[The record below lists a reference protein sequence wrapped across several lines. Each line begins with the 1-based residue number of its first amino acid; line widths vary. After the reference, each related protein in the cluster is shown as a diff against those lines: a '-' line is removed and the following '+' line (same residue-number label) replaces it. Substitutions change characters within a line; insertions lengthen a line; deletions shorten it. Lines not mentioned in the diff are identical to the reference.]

1 MAVALQSTNA
11 PEASKPNI
19 LGLIA
24 DPIGALASSVIG
36 AYSAKGNQEFQ
47 REMSNTAHQREVAD
61 LKAAGLNPVLS
72 AMGGTGASTPPGVV
86 FTPENPL
93 RGFGQ
98 QYLAYRAGSKLDQ
111 EQALMRAQTN
121 AAAADQAA
129 KLATAENQGENAK
142 VAVEL
147 TKKAVE
153 DTKISNATAKS
164 IQFDNDIKKMEV
176 DFLKSNPAMLKT
188 KQVLEA
194 LGLRGGSILK
204 GR

>member
-11 PEASKPNI
+11 PEPSKPNI

-72 AMGGTGASTPPGVV
+72 AMGVQGQALPGVV